1 MKKVVIVYN
10 PKSGKVKSKYVI
22 EDFYSMAEK
31 YDLDL
36 QVITTKRR
44 LDATNIVKNLPDDIS
59 LVIAA
64 GGDGTLNESIRGNL
78 LRKKKLL
85 MAHLPF
91 GTTNDVG
98 TMYGFSKNYL
108 VDLEWILT
116 GEKKNIDI
124 ILINNT
130 PFIYCGAFGNF
141 VNISYDTPK
150 KLKETFGRIGYI
162 LFGMTEI
169 NEKIR
174 MNHIKYKVNGEA
186 HEGDYSFLFITN
198 STRIGGVDNIYKDV
212 KLDDNKFEVLFCK
225 IKSKPLLVKALYHIR
240 LFGVNN
246 IDGCEYYKTDSL
258 DIEFSE
264 VPKFSWCIDG
274 EEYKP
279 DTNKFEF
286 RINKDINLLM
296 PTNNINKLFVDKE

>member
-22 EDFYSMAEK
+22 EDFYLMAEK
-31 YDLDL
+31 YNLDL

-44 LDATNIVKNLPDDIS
+44 LDAINIVKNLPDDIS

-64 GGDGTLNESIRGNL
+64 GG
-78 LRKKKLL
+78 
-85 MAHLPF
+85 
-91 GTTNDVG
+91 DVG

-186 HEGDYSFLFITN
+186 HEGDYSFIFITN

>member
-1 MKKVVIVYN
+1 MKKCVIVYN
-10 PKSGKVKSKYVI
+10 QKSGKIKPNEVI
-22 EDFYSMAEK
+22 DDFYSMAEK
-31 YDLDL
+31 YDIDL
-36 QVITTKRR
+36 KVITTKKKG
-44 LDATNIVKNLPDDIS
+44 DATSIVEKLSDDID

-64 GGDGTLNESIRGNL
+64 GGDGTLNESIKGNL
-78 LRKKKLL
+78 KRKKKLL

-124 ILINNT
+124 ILINKI
-130 PFIYCGAFGNF
+130 PFVYCAAFGNF

-162 LFGMTEI
+162 LFGITEM

-174 MNHIKYKVNGEA
+174 MNHIKYSVNGEK
-186 HEGDYSFLFITN
+186 HEGDYSFIFVTN
-198 STRIGGVDNIYKDV
+198 STRIGGIDNIYKDV

-225 IKSKPLLVKALYHIR
+225 IKSKPLLVKALYHIKN
-240 LFGVNN
+240 FGVDN
-246 IDGCEYYKTDSL
+246 IEGCEYYKTDKL
-258 DIEFSE
+258 DITFDEI
-264 VPKFSWCIDG
+264 PDFSWCIDG
-274 EEYKP
+274 EEYKHN
-279 DTNKFEF
+279 TNHFEF
-286 RINKDINLLM
+286 SINKDVSLLM
-296 PTNNINKLFVDKE
+296 PSNNIDRLFVTK